1 MKNRFIASMAVL
13 TLALSGALSVS
24 AFAQTTDEGPAPSD
38 QPSAPMEIGQA
49 PMPDEQPSDAQPTE
63 AEPGGPS
70 GEAPAETDQGVAR
83 ISLIHGDVSTQ
94 RGDSGDWS
102 AATLNQP
109 VMTADKVSTGDNARA
124 ELQLDFA
131 TILRLGPNSQ
141 ANMSNLTKTN
151 IQ

>member
-1 MKNRFIASMAVL
+1 MKSRFGAALAVL
-13 TLALSGALSVS
+13 ALAFSSALSIGAL
-24 AFAQTTDEGPAPSD
+24 AQTTDEGPAPSD

-49 PMPDEQPSDAQPTE
+49 PPGAQPGYAQPGNDQPGYGQSSDAQPGDAQPTE

-70 GEAPAETDQGVAR
+70 GEAPAQTDQGVAR

-109 VMTADKVSTGDNARA
+109 AMTGD
-124 ELQLDFA
+124 
-131 TILRLGPNSQ
+131 
-141 ANMSNLTKTN
+141 
-151 IQ
+151 